1 MHARDVVTPVP
12 YVDAASWRGPMLSRI
27 LRVSAWLGVVAC
39 VPSILITLQTGLLG
53 VAALDASVLVL
64 VVALYRLERIPYRWR
79 AALFCVA
86 PFALGIALLGIF
98 GVYGQLFLIAC
109 AVLTSLLLGTRA
121 GLIASGMGAVALAA
135 AGLLD
140 LTGPEQLLG
149 QRANLKLWWLVIA
162 TNFALISS
170 VLSVAVGLVMSRLE
184 QALGEEIV
192 MREAA
197 AQQRELLRT
206 FVDAVPDVVFSK
218 DAQGRFKVFN
228 HAALALVG
236 LTHEQEM
243 ADKTVFDFYPPELAE
258 KINAEDM
265 AVIAGREILNRE
277 VTLHDGD
284 GTPQWYLTMKVPSRD
299 PSGTITG
306 LVGISRNITD
316 RKQLE
321 EQLRQAQKMK
331 AVGQLAGGVAHDFNN
346 LLTVI
351 LGFSDVLRADAAAQ
365 PALLESVDAIDD
377 AAERAARL
385 TRQLLAF
392 SRQTLLQ
399 PKVLDLNATIS
410 DTGRMLSRLIG
421 ANIHFSLVLD
431 PSISRVRV
439 DPGQLDQV
447 LMNLAVNARDAMP
460 DGGALTI
467 ATHQVQITK
476 ALAAPLETTV
486 GPHVVIE
493 VTDTG
498 IGMSAQVME
507 HIFEPF
513 YTTKGPGSGTG
524 LGLATV
530 FGIVRQS
537 GGSIGVA
544 SEPGTGSTFRIY
556 LPVVAEALAQAEA
569 VVPLPMPRGTETLL
583 LVEDEAGVREL
594 ARRNLTAQ
602 GYDVLTASDGRDA
615 LTLVESRGGDIALLL
630 TDVVMPNMS
639 GPELV
644 TAVHQRWPAIRV
656 IYTSGYTSSAVVQA
670 GVASS
675 EVLFL
680 QKPYAPTAL
689 LRMVRTALDAVEGA
703 TR

>member
-1 MHARDVVTPVP
+1 
-12 YVDAASWRGPMLSRI
+12 
-27 LRVSAWLGVVAC
+27 
-39 VPSILITLQTGLLG
+39 
-53 VAALDASVLVL
+53 
-64 VVALYRLERIPYRWR
+64 
-79 AALFCVA
+79 
-86 PFALGIALLGIF
+86 
-98 GVYGQLFLIAC
+98 
-109 AVLTSLLLGTRA
+109 
-121 GLIASGMGAVALAA
+121 
-135 AGLLD
+135 
-140 LTGPEQLLG
+140 
-149 QRANLKLWWLVIA
+149 
-162 TNFALISS
+162 
-170 VLSVAVGLVMSRLE
+170 
-184 QALGEEIV
+184 
-192 MREAA
+192 
-197 AQQRELLRT
+197 
-206 FVDAVPDVVFSK
+206 VVFSK

-236 LTHEQEM
+236 LSHEQEM

-306 LVGISRNITD
+306 LIGISRNITD

-556 LPVVAEALAQAEA
+556 LPVVEEALAQAVA
-569 VVPLPMPRGTETLL
+569 VVPLPIPRGTETLL
-583 LVEDEAGVREL
+583 LVEDEAAVREL

-602 GYDVLTASDGRDA
+602 GYDVLTANDGRDA
-615 LTLVESRGGDIALLL
+615 LTLLKGRGGDIALLV

>member
-1 MHARDVVTPVP
+1 MRDFVTPVP
-12 YVDAASWRGPMLSRI
+12 DVDVVNWRGPMLSRI
-27 LRVSAWLGVVAC
+27 LRVSAWLGIVAC
-39 VPSILITLQTGLLG
+39 VPSMLITLQTGLVG
-53 VAALDASVLVL
+53 VAVLDASVLAL
-64 VVALYRLERIPYRWR
+64 VVALYRFERIPYRWR

-86 PFALGIALLGIF
+86 PFALGIGLLGIF

-135 AGLLD
+135 AGVLNV
-140 LTGPEQLLG
+140 TGPEQLLG
-149 QRANLKLWWLVIA
+149 QRQNLRLWWLVIA

-184 QALGEEIV
+184 QALAEEIV
-192 MREAA
+192 LREAA

-206 FVDAVPDVVFSK
+206 FVDAVPDVVYSK
-218 DAQGRFKVFN
+218 DAEGRFKIFN
-228 HAALALVG
+228 RAALGAAG
-236 LTHEQEM
+236 LTDERDM
-243 ADKTVFDFYPPELAE
+243 ANKTVFDFYSPEFAE
-258 KINAEDM
+258 RMHADDM
-265 AVIAGREILNRE
+265 AVLAGGKVLNRE
-277 VTLHDGD
+277 VTSHDAA

-299 PSGTITG
+299 ASGAITG
-306 LVGISRNITD
+306 LIGISRNITD

-321 EQLRQAQKMK
+321 EQLRQAQKME

-351 LGFSDVLRADAAAQ
+351 IGFSEVLRADAAAQ
-365 PALLESVDAIDD
+365 PALLESVNAIDD
-377 AAERAARL
+377 AAGRAARL

-392 SRQTLLQ
+392 SRKTLLQ
-399 PKVLDLNATIS
+399 PKILDLNATIS

-421 ANIHFSLVLD
+421 ENIHFSLVLD
-431 PSISRVRV
+431 PSISHVRV

-447 LMNLAVNARDAMP
+447 LMNLTVNARDAMP
-460 DGGALTI
+460 DGGVLTI
-467 ATHQVQITK
+467 ATQQVQVTE
-476 ALAAPLETTV
+476 ALAGPLETTV
-486 GPHVVIE
+486 GPHVMIA

-498 IGMSAQVME
+498 IGMSAEVMQ

-537 GGSIGVA
+537 GGSIGVV
-544 SEPGTGSTFRIY
+544 SEPGKGSTFRIY
-556 LPVVAEALAQAEA
+556 LPVVTEPPAQAEA
-569 VVPLPMPRGTETLL
+569 LIPQPVPRGTETLL
-583 LVEDEAGVREL
+583 LVEDEVGVREL

-602 GYDVLTASDGRDA
+602 GYHVLTASDGREA
-615 LTLVESRGGDIALLL
+615 LTLVESRSGDIALLV

-644 TAVHQRWPAIRV
+644 AALHQRWPAIPV
-656 IYTSGYTSSAVVQA
+656 IYMSGYTSDLVLQE

-675 EVLFL
+675 DVAFL

-689 LRMVRTALDAVEGA
+689 VQLVRSALDGTDHAP
-703 TR
+703 R